1 MSWPDVE
8 TIKNMVQLS
17 HTDLT
22 ISQWWGILN
31 RRDSVYCCRHKE
43 VGRSFSLGVFGR
55 GDGDGVNLVARRGA
69 KARLVTHRLPSA
81 LNGFVL

>member
-1 MSWPDVE
+1 M
-8 TIKNMVQLS
+8 
-17 HTDLT
+17 H
-22 ISQWWGILN
+22 
-31 RRDSVYCCRHKE
+31 CCRHKE